1 MRVITKARL
10 KDRLRAFAVFTGIA
24 IGGVSGFELV
34 LTGGLDPVTPAAMF
48 AADAPPPAYN
58 RPAQRQD
65 FAYQQTHRPYA
76 PTSFAAAPAPFEV
89 EPVSMRVM
97 DADLVGA
104 PGVEPG
110 STTQQDGE
118 DLSGAALRAEID
130 RLFREGAPAPT
141 QEQHAAAGFTAV
153 WPF

>member
-1 MRVITKARL
+1 
-10 KDRLRAFAVFTGIA
+10 
-24 IGGVSGFELV
+24 
-34 LTGGLDPVTPAAMF
+34 MF

-58 RPAQRQD
+58 RPAQRQGY
-65 FAYQQTHRPYA
+65 AYQQTHRPYA
-76 PTSFAAAPAPFEV
+76 PTSFAAAPTPFEV

-104 PGVEPG
+104 PGVEPS

-118 DLSGAALRAEID
+118 EELSGAALRAEID

-141 QEQHAAAGFTAV
+141 QDQHAAAGFAAV
-153 WPF
+153 QPF